1 MTNDFRS
8 LNVIYIVYDCKNES
22 HWSLLITHYSL
33 LITHYSLL
41 ITQYLEYKHPLK
53 TPCTYI
59 NLLLKFTWYFYNIKQ
74 FIHKQLLPC
83 SNEGNLI
90 QFRIPDR

>member
-8 LNVIYIVYDCKNES
+8 SNVIYIVYDCKNES
-22 HWSLLITHYSL
+22 HWSLLITHYS
-33 LITHYSLL
+33 SL
-41 ITQYLEYKHPLK
+41 ITQYLENKHPLE

-59 NLLLKFTWYFYNIKQ
+59 NLLFKFTWYFYNTKQ